1 MVVMCA
7 CVWGGRGHTT
17 CAVDPLAQREALP
30 GGCKVAAL
38 PPGDSTPLPQAQAW
52 RGVYWQGGGGV
63 EGGSGLGPGPHFCWL
78 SVKFLETVSSP
89 MQTLKFPGNFRE
101 ICHFFLS
108 ERGRT

>member
-7 CVWGGRGHTT
+7 CVWGGGGGGHTT

-52 RGVYWQGGGGV
+52 RGVYWQGGGGGR
-63 EGGSGLGPGPHFCWL
+63 GGLRSPD
-78 SVKFLETVSSP
+78 SV
-89 MQTLKFPGNFRE
+89 RE
-101 ICHFFLS
+101 SKQSAQDGH
-108 ERGRT
+108 ER